1 MAIDTDTTFRRDLN
15 ALAGN
20 EGVSTTTALTKIAQD
35 ANGGN
40 PAPVVH
46 ASDKSYDE
54 LVAEYKGLGA
64 NKVEVVD
71 SVADG
76 GHVGLAAIGIG
87 ESTAVAVGGTLAVLG
102 PVAALGAGMYSLA
115 EANHRGHELHTALV
129 RDEQRVALLT
139 NTALPQGFV
148 QQELAKYSHA
158 GTHFDSGSQKLTTQ
172 IHGQDH
178 ALGALLQLHTD
189 QGMNAA
195 HDMEG
200 AGQDKATFFAA
211 HPDVAKRYAS
221 DIAFKNGFDAM
232 SWAKDQGGATYEDVV
247 GGLRTRDGWYSS
259 AGVAMRG

>member
-20 EGVSTTTALTKIAQD
+20 EGVETTTALTKIAQD
-35 ANGGN
+35 ASGGKST
-40 PAPVVH
+40 PVVH

-54 LVAEYKGLGA
+54 LVAEYKGVGA
-64 NKVEVVD
+64 NKAEVVD
-71 SVADG
+71 GTLEG
-76 GHVGLAAIGIG
+76 GHVALEVVGVEFAGAGAA
-87 ESTAVAVGGTLAVLG
+87 AVAAPVLG
-102 PVAALGAGMYSLA
+102 LGLGLYKLA
-115 EANHRGHELHTALV
+115 EANQRGHELHTALI

-139 NTALPQGFV
+139 NTALPDGFV

-158 GTHFDSGSQKLTTQ
+158 GTHFNSGSQQLTTQ

-195 HDMEG
+195 HDMQD
-200 AGQDKATFFAA
+200 AGQDKAAFFAA
-211 HPDVAKRYAS
+211 HPDLAKRYAN

-232 SWAKDQGGATYEDVV
+232 TWAKEKGGATYDDVV
-247 GGLRTRDGWYSS
+247 SGLRTRDGWYAS